1 MGDPRRDEP
10 LPAVTKRIA
19 RGLLLTHFRA
29 SRFADLAALAAEAE
43 TAFGRPAE
51 LAEDLGV
58 IDV

>member
-1 MGDPRRDEP
+1 
-10 LPAVTKRIA
+10 VTKRIA